1 MVDIPCRSTPPLSA
15 NHLYPRKFCNLEN
28 LKDNTIIVLSKMELT
43 KKAAIPKKN
52 QPGCLFFD
60 DVSINIITSTAA
72 TSKIVSK
79 KIKLELG
86 M

>member
-1 MVDIPCRSTPPLSA
+1 
-15 NHLYPRKFCNLEN
+15 
-28 LKDNTIIVLSKMELT
+28 MELT

-52 QPGCLFFD
+52 QPGFLFFD
-60 DVSINIITSTAA
+60 DVSINVITSTAA

>member
-52 QPGCLFFD
+52 HDDD